1 MRPTLLLLFLAIAC
15 GGASPDFES
24 ARQMTEAKVASEAP
38 SGATAGAPQP
48 IARKEIVEGDARV
61 RVDDIGPF
69 KTALTAELA
78 RLGGRLDGEDLER
91 SAGAVSFAHLELR
104 VPADQWDALLGFL
117 EQSGELSSVHVR
129 RTDVTEAWVDLDA
142 RTTNLRAAEA
152 RLQGLL
158 RDHAGD
164 LKDVLAVEQEL
175 TRVRGE
181 IEASA
186 GRLRAMDGQ
195 IAMSRLSLTVDVT
208 ETWTPAVVPG
218 FPEEAGRVLDES
230 TRALA
235 LTARGLALLA
245 VGLTPWLL
253 VMGVMVTPFAL
264 WLRRRVRA

>member
-1 MRPTLLLLFLAIAC
+1 MRPTLLLLFLTIGCA
-15 GGASPDFES
+15 GASPDFAP
-24 ARQMTEAKVASEAP
+24 ARQAAEVTIAKEAAA
-38 SGATAGAPQP
+38 ATAGSDQP
-48 IARKEIVEGDARV
+48 VARKEIVEGDARV

-104 VPADQWDALLGFL
+104 VPAEHWDALLGFL

-235 LTARGLALLA
+235 MTARGFALLA

-253 VMGVMVTPFAL
+253 VLGVMVTPFFV
-264 WLRRRVRA
+264 WLRRRARG